1 MISRT
6 TISKQE
12 PHGPTP
18 PRHARTFMAP
28 TKDTRQL
35 NWFLAWAV
43 VFCDIGTSVYYVPGI
58 LYGHVRDATPF
69 FVLLTTGGFILLS
82 LKYIEIS
89 WRNPEGGGVVTITT
103 KAFGP
108 MWGCLGGMLIVVD
121 YFLTTAISAVAG
133 FQYIGSVFPALDA
146 HVVLLACAGVAV
158 LCVLNIVGIRESA
171 TVALAM
177 ACTSF
182 LVNLFVIGCAVLTM
196 EIGAWHAVLSKLGSG
211 EGISHYE
218 LLVGFSSAWLAF
230 SGLESISQLSPTM
243 RFPLRRTAR
252 RAMIAVI
259 ITMVITSPVLTAL
272 SIGLLP
278 EHLKATE
285 SERFISELG
294 TIVGGWTLKL
304 AVVVSASSL
313 LLFASNTAII
323 GSYHVF
329 LALVNSGFLPKILSV
344 RNPTFNTPHVA
355 VGIATLVPGFII
367 LFSQGE
373 MKLLGDMYAFGL
385 LGAFVFS
392 SLSLDSIRW
401 RLGRRDPAFWLG
413 VFTTMMVMVAW
424 GVNLVE
430 KHLATY
436 FGGAVTA
443 LGMLVAVG
451 VRRAWF
457 LDLLIQVPFIQ
468 RLQARAYRASEDLV
482 EDELKGLMTLAEAV
496 EVKPLYSSST
506 LLALRDESP
515 RLIQEGITRARG
527 KGESALYCIY
537 VEEWP
542 GLFAGATPHAPNEEG
557 LRTLR
562 AALQAVREKNI
573 EIIPIWAVSH
583 NAAEAIA
590 NAAKALEVDSVIIG
604 ASRRNAFYHM
614 LRGHVVKGLMKK
626 LPRNCHLMISN

>member
-1 MISRT
+1 M
-6 TISKQE
+6 
-12 PHGPTP
+12 G
-18 PRHARTFMAP
+18 P

-35 NWFLAWAV
+35 TWFLAWAV

-58 LYGHVRDATPF
+58 LYGHVKDATPF

-108 MWGCLGGMLIVVD
+108 MWGCLGGMLITVD
-121 YFLTTAISAVAG
+121 YFLTTAISAVSG
-133 FQYIGSVFPALDA
+133 FQYVGSVFPSLDA
-146 HVVLLACAGVAV
+146 HVVLLSCVGVGV
-158 LCVLNIVGIRESA
+158 LATLNIIGIRESA
-171 TVALAM
+171 TVSLVM
-177 ACTSF
+177 ACASF
-182 LVNLFVIGCAVLTM
+182 FVNVIVIGISLSSM
-196 EIGAWHAVLSKLGSG
+196 DSSQWHAVLSRMGTG
-211 EGISHYE
+211 HDISAYE
-218 LLVGFSSAWLAF
+218 LLVGFASAWLAF
-230 SGLESISQLSPTM
+230 SGLESISQLSPAM
-243 RFPLRRTAR
+243 RFPLRHTTR

-259 ITMVITSPVLTAL
+259 VTMVITSPILTAL

-278 EHLKATE
+278 EHIKATE

-294 TIVGGWTLKL
+294 SLVGGIGVKV
-304 AVVVSASSL
+304 AVVLTASSL

-329 LALVNSGFLPKILSV
+329 LALVKGAFLPKILAV
-344 RNPTFNTPHVA
+344 RNGTFNTPHIA
-355 VGIATLVPGFII
+355 IGIATVVPVWVI
-367 LFSQGE
+367 LLSGGE

-401 RLGRRDPAFWLG
+401 RLGRRDFGFWLG
-413 VFTTMMVMVAW
+413 VFTTVMVMVAW
-424 GVNLVE
+424 AVNLVE

-443 LGMLVAVG
+443 VGMLTAIG

-457 LDLLIQVPFIQ
+457 VDLLVQIPFIQ

-482 EDELKGLMTLAEAV
+482 EDELKGLVTLAEAV

-515 RLIQEGITRARG
+515 RLIQEGITRAKGRG
-527 KGESALYCIY
+527 EAALYCIY

-542 GLFAGATPHAPNEEG
+542 GLFAGETPHVPNEEG
-557 LRTLR
+557 IRTLR
-562 AALQAVREKNI
+562 AALQAVRHKNI
-573 EIIPIWAVSH
+573 EIIPIWSVSH

-590 NAAKALEVDSVIIG
+590 NAARMLDVDSVIIG
-604 ASRRNAFYHM
+604 ASRRSAFYHM

-626 LPRNCHLMISN
+626 LPRDCHLMICN

>member
-1 MISRT
+1 M
-6 TISKQE
+6 
-12 PHGPTP
+12 P
-18 PRHARTFMAP
+18 P

-58 LYGHVRDATPF
+58 LYSHVRDATPF

-108 MWGCLGGMLIVVD
+108 MWGCLGGMLIIVD

-133 FQYIGSVFPALDA
+133 FQYIGSAFAVLDA
-146 HVVLLACAGVAV
+146 HVVLLACSAVGVLAA
-158 LCVLNIVGIRESA
+158 LNIVGIRESA
-171 TVALAM
+171 TVSLIM
-177 ACTSF
+177 ASAAF
-182 LVNLFVIGCAVLTM
+182 FVNLLVIIAAVLIMDGSHWST
-196 EIGAWHAVLSKLGSG
+196 VLAHLGTG
-211 EGISHYE
+211 RGISHYE
-218 LLVGFSSAWLAF
+218 ILVGFSSAWLAF

-259 ITMVITSPVLTAL
+259 ITMIVTSPVLTAL

-278 EHLKATE
+278 EHLKAAE

-294 TIVGGWTLKL
+294 RVLGGLGLQL

-313 LLFASNTAII
+313 LLFAANTAII

-329 LALVNSGFLPKILSV
+329 LALVNGGFVPRLIAM

-355 VGIATLVPGFII
+355 VGIATIVPISVI
-367 LFSQGE
+367 LFSRGE

-392 SLSLDSIRW
+392 SLSLDRIRW
-401 RLGRRDPAFWLG
+401 RLGRRDPGFWVG
-413 VFTTMMVMVAW
+413 VFTTLMVMLAW
-424 GVNLVE
+424 GVNLIE
-430 KHLATY
+430 KPLATY

-443 LGMLVAVG
+443 AGMLVAVG

-457 LDLLIQVPFIQ
+457 LDLLVQIPFIQ

-506 LLALRDESP
+506 LLAIRDEAP
-515 RLIQEGITRARG
+515 RLIQEGITRAKGRG
-527 KGESALYCIY
+527 EKALYCIY

-542 GLFAGATPHAPNEEG
+542 GLFAGATPHMPNEEG

-562 AALQAVREKNI
+562 AALQLVREKNI

-590 NAAKALEVDSVIIG
+590 NAAKSLDVDAIMIG
-604 ASRRNAFYHM
+604 ASRRSAFYHM

-626 LPRNCHLMISN
+626 LPRDCHLIISN

>member
-1 MISRT
+1 M
-6 TISKQE
+6 Q
-12 PHGPTP
+12 PT
-18 PRHARTFMAP
+18 R
-28 TKDTRQL
+28 DTRQL

-58 LYGHVRDATPF
+58 LYGHVKDATPF

-108 MWGCLGGMLIVVD
+108 MWGCLGGMLITVD

-133 FQYIGSVFPALDA
+133 FQYVGSIFTTLD
-146 HVVLLACAGVAV
+146 HHIVVLSCIGVGVLAA
-158 LCVLNIVGIRESA
+158 LNVIGIRESA
-171 TVALAM
+171 TVALVM
-177 ACTSF
+177 ACASF
-182 LVNLFVIGCAVLTM
+182 LVNLCVIGIALITM
-196 EIGAWHAVLSKLGSG
+196 DGAQWSTVISKLGTG
-211 EGISHYE
+211 HEISNYE
-218 LLVGFSSAWLAF
+218 LLVGFASAWLAF
-230 SGLESISQLSPTM
+230 SGLESISQLSPSM
-243 RFPLRRTAR
+243 RFPLRRTTR
-252 RAMIAVI
+252 WAMVAVI
-259 ITMVITSPVLTAL
+259 VTMVVTSPVLTAL

-278 EHLKATE
+278 EQLKATQ

-294 TIVGGWTLKL
+294 MILGGFGIKL
-304 AVVVSASSL
+304 AVVLTASSL

-329 LALVNSGFLPKILSV
+329 LALVKGGFLPKIVAV
-344 RNPTFNTPHVA
+344 RNVPFNTPHIA
-355 VGIATLVPGFII
+355 VGIATVIPILVII
-367 LFSQGE
+367 SSGGE
-373 MKLLGDMYAFGL
+373 MKVLGDMYAFGL

-392 SLSLDSIRW
+392 SLSLDTIRW
-401 RLGRRDPAFWLG
+401 QLGRRDAGFWLG
-413 VFTTMMVMVAW
+413 VFTTLMVMVAW

-443 LGMLVAVG
+443 IGMLIAVG

-457 LDLLIQVPFIQ
+457 VDWLVRIPFIQ

-515 RLIQEGITRARG
+515 RLIQEGITRAKGRG
-527 KGESALYCIY
+527 EAALYCVY

-542 GLFAGATPHAPNEEG
+542 GLFSGDTPHAPNEEG
-557 LRTLR
+557 VRTLR
-562 AALQAVREKNI
+562 AALHGVREKNI
-573 EIIPIWAVSH
+573 EVIPIWAVSH

-590 NAAKALEVDSVIIG
+590 NAAKALDVDAVIIG
-604 ASRRNAFYHM
+604 ASRRSAFYHM
-614 LRGHVVKGLMKK
+614 LRGHVVKGLMKR
-626 LPRNCHLMISN
+626 LPRTCHLMIVN

>member
-1 MISRT
+1 M
-6 TISKQE
+6 
-12 PHGPTP
+12 G
-18 PRHARTFMAP
+18 P

-58 LYGHVRDATPF
+58 LYGHVKDATPF
-69 FVLLTTGGFILLS
+69 FVLLTTGGFVLLS

-108 MWGCLGGMLIVVD
+108 LWGCLGGMLITVD

-133 FQYIGSVFPALDA
+133 FQYIGSIFTTLDEYI
-146 HVVLLACAGVAV
+146 VPLSCAGVGV
-158 LCVLNIVGIRESA
+158 LALLNVIGIRESA
-171 TVALAM
+171 AVSLFM
-177 ACTSF
+177 ACASF
-182 LVNLFVIGCAVLTM
+182 LVNLCVIGIALITM
-196 EIGAWHAVLSKLGSG
+196 DGAQWSTVLSKMGTG
-211 EGISHYE
+211 HDISSYE
-218 LLVGFSSAWLAF
+218 LLVGFASAWLAF
-230 SGLESISQLSPTM
+230 SGLESISQLSPAM
-243 RFPLRRTAR
+243 RFPLRRTTR
-252 RAMIAVI
+252 WAMVAVI
-259 ITMVITSPVLTAL
+259 VTMVITAPVLTGL

-278 EHLKATE
+278 AQLKATQ

-294 TIVGGWTLKL
+294 MIVGGFGIKL
-304 AVVVSASSL
+304 AVVLTASSL

-329 LALVNSGFLPKILSV
+329 LALVKGSFLPKIVAV
-344 RNPTFNTPHVA
+344 RNTTFNTPHIA
-355 VGIATLVPGFII
+355 VGIATVIPVLVII
-367 LFSQGE
+367 SSGGE
-373 MKLLGDMYAFGL
+373 MKVLGDMYAFGL

-401 RLGRRDPAFWLG
+401 QLGRRDAGFWLG
-413 VFTTMMVMVAW
+413 VFTTLMVMVAW

-430 KHLATY
+430 KHLATA
-436 FGGAVTA
+436 FGGTVTA
-443 LGMLVAVG
+443 IGMLIAVG

-457 LDLLIQVPFIQ
+457 VDWLVRIPFVQ
-468 RLQARAYRASEDLV
+468 RLQARAYRASEGLV

-515 RLIQEGITRARG
+515 RLIQEGITRAKGRG
-527 KGESALYCIY
+527 EPALYCVY

-542 GLFAGATPHAPNEEG
+542 GLFSGDTPHAPNEEG
-557 LRTLR
+557 VRTLL
-562 AALQAVREKNI
+562 AALHAVREKNI
-573 EIIPIWAVSH
+573 EVIPIWTVSH

-590 NAAKALEVDSVIIG
+590 NAAKVLDVDAVIIG
-604 ASRRNAFYHM
+604 ASRRSAFYHM
-614 LRGHVVKGLMKK
+614 LRGHVVKGLMKQ
-626 LPRNCHLMISN
+626 LPRDCHLMIVN